1 MSSPGSG
8 FARRPPLSSPASCID
23 NGLDEGDGDA
33 VRFVRGAA
41 AAVVSELLAAA
52 GRAAGVLVAKPS
64 GRRTLA
70 LPVVPGEELFRVWV
84 FTARAVDPV
93 TRIPAIDRAKA
104 DRVLM
109 P

>member
-1 MSSPGSG
+1 V
-8 FARRPPLSSPASCID
+8 
-23 NGLDEGDGDA
+23 DEGDGDA
-33 VRFVRGAA
+33 VRFVRVVA
-41 AAVVSELLAAA
+41 AAVVSGLLAAA
-52 GRAAGVLVAKPS
+52 GTAAGVLAAGVLVAEPS

-70 LPVVPGEELFRVWV
+70 LPVVPVEELFRVWV

>member
-1 MSSPGSG
+1 MADAGKCVVLSADDDVRV
-8 FARRPPLSSPASCID
+8 ARTNACCEARLLPVACA
-23 NGLDEGDGDA
+23 LDLES
-33 VRFVRGAA
+33 V
-41 AAVVSELLAAA
+41 LLAAA
-52 GRAAGVLVAKPS
+52 GRAAGVLVAEPS